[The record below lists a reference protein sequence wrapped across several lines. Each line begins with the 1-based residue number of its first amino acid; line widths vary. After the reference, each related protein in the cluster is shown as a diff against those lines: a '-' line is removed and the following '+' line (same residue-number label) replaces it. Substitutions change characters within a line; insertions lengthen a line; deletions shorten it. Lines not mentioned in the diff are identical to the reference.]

1 MLTYALFSS
10 LFSALVSF
18 RYILCFFV
26 FLFFIY
32 LSNKYCLLKL
42 VLLNFCLQKTSFLL
56 QTHFF
61 GWLERHA
68 MYLDPK
74 VKTFHDS
81 MFLATPL
88 RNCLFFMKY
97 CRKEKFH
104 SVFLLLILRHL
115 KFTAMWMGKHGIIC
129 SLIGTK
135 TDLSNLGNETRERT
149 QDSQYTEFISYVC
162 YRIPIKSIVP
172 VLQLL
177 ESGKGRRFWNGNWS
191 SPDGMWPASV
201 LCKIEQISPPPPFIT
216 VFR

>member
-1 MLTYALFSS
+1 MYTKVQVSSIILTS
-10 LFSALVSF
+10 LVILKFFFISELTEILKICWHMRFF
-18 RYILCFFV
+18 RSCFQPWFHSDTFCA
-26 FLFFIY
+26 FLFFY
-32 LSNKYCLLKL
+32 FLFTLSNKYCLLKL

-115 KFTAMWMGKHGIIC
+115 NSRLCEWESMASSAHW
-129 SLIGTK
+129 LVQ
-135 TDLSNLGNETRERT
+135 R
-149 QDSQYTEFISYVC
+149 
-162 YRIPIKSIVP
+162 RIY
-172 VLQLL
+172 
-177 ESGKGRRFWNGNWS
+177 
-191 SPDGMWPASV
+191 
-201 LCKIEQISPPPPFIT
+201 
-216 VFR
+216 

>member
-1 MLTYALFSS
+1 MRF
-10 LFSALVSF
+10 F
-18 RYILCFFV
+18 RSCFQPCFHSDTFCA
-26 FLFFIY
+26 FLFFY
-32 LSNKYCLLKL
+32 FLFTLSNKYCLLKL

-115 KFTAMWMGKHGIIC
+115 NSRLCEWESMASSAHW
-129 SLIGTK
+129 LVQ
-135 TDLSNLGNETRERT
+135 R
-149 QDSQYTEFISYVC
+149 
-162 YRIPIKSIVP
+162 RIY
-172 VLQLL
+172 
-177 ESGKGRRFWNGNWS
+177 
-191 SPDGMWPASV
+191 
-201 LCKIEQISPPPPFIT
+201 QI
-216 VFR
+216 